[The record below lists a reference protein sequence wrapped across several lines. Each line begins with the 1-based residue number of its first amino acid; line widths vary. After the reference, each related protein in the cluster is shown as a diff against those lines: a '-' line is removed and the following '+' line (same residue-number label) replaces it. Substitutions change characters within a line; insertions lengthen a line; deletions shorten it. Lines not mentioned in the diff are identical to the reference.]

1 MNLNE
6 FYLLKMSNGE
16 YLYRTQDMESQD
28 VVFAGT
34 LSNPVDA
41 DKMTEFEVDEVIKA
55 IQTGS
60 RLSGLQRD
68 EVVPDVF
75 ELELY
80 EENLKPVSKIHAKL
94 VVLSEE
100 PIE

>member
-1 MNLNE
+1 MNMKD
-6 FYLLKMSNGE
+6 FYILKMSNGE
-16 YLYRTQDMESQD
+16 YLYRTQDMENPN

-34 LSNPVDA
+34 YDNPVDA

-55 IQTGS
+55 IKTGS

-94 VVLSEE
+94 VVLTEE
-100 PIE
+100 PIV